1 MKYEPFKT
9 DFDPQPQQEQEDPNL
24 LFDLFAAP
32 FRGLEGLGR
41 GVYSLADFVSFDA
54 LPDLDEERLLGS
66 SKTIAGGIVEGIT
79 QFVVPFGGIAK
90 GLSLAGKAAGKAGK
104 ASKLLAKGK
113 TGGNITDL
121 NWKGYLAASTVT
133 DAVAF
138 DGQEA
143 RLSNLIQQ
151 FPQLQNPVTEF
162 LAADPDDNQ
171 AIGRAKNVLE
181 GLLLEAGVA
190 GLAAPFVKAL
200 GAVKARKLAKSKGAT
215 LVEEEEAVA
224 KALGDG
230 SELQIAAYDP
240 KTKNVNTSLTSEEL
254 SKFRQDNNLP
264 ELKLR
269 KDKSHPTQITG
280 TVATYKKVQ
289 PLLNEGTTLDYGAG
303 KNISA
308 KAGIK
313 ADTFEPFPEKGFN
326 PTFKDDSS
334 IPANSYDNVI
344 NNAVL
349 NVVPADVRDNI
360 VRNIGRV
367 LKVDGKAFINVRG
380 NSVLTAKHTLINKD
394 NMEVIVDSTGAY
406 QKGFTQAELVNYLK
420 DTLGNGFTVERLP
433 SGIGDVAAV
442 ITKTSDDSVAKY
454 DIDGAIDARPDPVPY
469 KTNLEAARGLEG
481 SRGADELTK
490 RLRLAHN
497 VGKKKGEGPA
507 VDEIETVETFINT
520 IGKRMFDDV
529 SISISKKIKAQG
541 QFDFSNNLITLRK
554 DIVDNGSM
562 ARVAVHELWHSLER
576 YLPTKEIE
584 KFKKQF
590 ESEKAAFIKK
600 GGPDAEL
607 LTKNKFP
614 VYNEANYRYK
624 DIDEYF
630 AETMTDEFFKK
641 YEGDIDLA
649 PQGTFKRV
657 VQEVVILL
665 KDMFA
670 DVRAVLG
677 GDRTRKVFNDFLK
690 QRNLRDK
697 PRDMSFSGGFGR
709 RFMEDFEVPQSA
721 LDDIAVVK
729 TASGGQA
736 IRQAS
741 AGKMT
746 VKDAQGN
753 KIQQNTIDG
762 GLSTDEL
769 SQVLEAGTKK
779 LTAQPQQVGSEAQER
794 IMYEEIAD
802 ATGLS
807 TKGVDG
813 IVAQAGKDKTTLA
826 RINGRMRALRSY
838 MVGNG
843 LDIVELAK
851 AYKGLKEAGTDDDVI
866 AAKIKSKFELQ
877 LHLQANVANL
887 ASGFGRGLQSLQQK
901 VGKIGISAQ
910 EIANKKLRQDYLRKR
925 GGVDVDKIVNDILLA
940 TDGQPSD
947 IGTLIGL
954 NKIVRGTEG
963 GKWTNMVREYYI
975 NSLLSGPRTW
985 SVNLL
990 GNFLTA
996 TLLQFERYVGGWMS
1010 ADQNTRKA
1018 VAWTFSQLFGVRE
1031 AWQIAGKVAKLQENL
1046 LDIGHGSFKEQQD
1059 ITGSITGKNLL
1070 GEQLAKEKDGLAQAI
1085 DKVGDVV
1092 RIPSRILMSTDE
1104 LFKQVLYRQR
1114 AAAQLFLQA
1123 ADRGI
1128 TDPKQIS
1135 EYIHDSIQ
1143 SMVTASGRHFSE
1155 GSLIKD
1161 AQELA
1166 KGQDFKDHVAREN
1179 FIADEVSKARARHM
1193 ELAREKGLVDAED
1206 DYGALQQFSEQWI
1219 EPNLDFARTGT
1230 FTNDLGPVSS
1240 KFNQFIQAVPLGWL
1254 VIPFVRTP
1262 TNILKFAFDRVMA
1275 APRAVAE
1282 VGTSKFSSLEG
1293 LRTDFLDQLKSAD
1306 PLVRAEARGKLATS
1320 AMLNGVLMTTMFM
1333 NKDWITGGGPLNTRE
1348 KRLWEAAGNRPYSIK
1363 DPITGNW
1370 ISYQRLDPFATI
1382 LGVYAD
1388 LAHVQNDSVHGY
1400 DKTEMERVVAAMA
1413 VTLARNVT
1421 NKSYLAGIHKVVE
1434 ALSDPETKAT
1444 DMLNSL
1450 AAGAVPNIL
1459 YHGQSISG
1467 DQELKETRNLADSLL
1482 RKLPGGSDRVDPRR
1496 NILGEAYV
1504 AEQIETMP
1512 FNLLNPFN
1520 PISWSS
1526 KNGDPILTELAN
1538 LHHGF
1543 SPPSHKLNSLV
1554 DLTEHTASNGHSAY
1568 DRWLELQSEV
1578 TVNGRTLRDTLE
1590 KLINSKSYRSLDPRS
1605 EIGLKS
1611 PRVTLI
1617 NRVLGTY
1624 RRKALMEML
1633 KEFPQVDHLYKQS
1646 QRAKAQY
1653 RSGTTDQETVLQL
1666 LQ

>member
-41 GVYSLADFVSFDA
+41 GVYSLADFVSFDV

-66 SKTIAGGIVEGIT
+66 SKTIAGGLVEGVT
-79 QFVVPFGGIAK
+79 QFIVPFGGIAK
-90 GLSLAGKAAGKAGK
+90 GLSLAGKAGK

-181 GLLLEAGVA
+181 GLLLEAGNA
-190 GLAAPFVKAL
+190 GLVVPFVKAL

-215 LVEEEEAVA
+215 LVEEEEVVA

-230 SELQIAAYDP
+230 SELQIV
-240 KTKNVNTSLTSEEL
+240 KET
-254 SKFRQDNNLP
+254 
-264 ELKLR
+264 
-269 KDKSHPTQITG
+269 
-280 TVATYKKVQ
+280 
-289 PLLNEGTTLDYGAG
+289 
-303 KNISA
+303 
-308 KAGIK
+308 
-313 ADTFEPFPEKGFN
+313 DTE
-326 PTFKDDSS
+326 
-334 IPANSYDNVI
+334 
-344 NNAVL
+344 
-349 NVVPADVRDNI
+349 DV
-360 VRNIGRV
+360 
-367 LKVDGKAFINVRG
+367 
-380 NSVLTAKHTLINKD
+380 
-394 NMEVIVDSTGAY
+394 
-406 QKGFTQAELVNYLK
+406 
-420 DTLGNGFTVERLP
+420 
-433 SGIGDVAAV
+433 
-442 ITKTSDDSVAKY
+442 VAKP
-454 DIDGAIDARPDPVPY
+454 DVDGAIDTRPDPVP
-469 KTNLEAARGLEG
+469 
-481 SRGADELTK
+481 
-490 RLRLAHN
+490 
-497 VGKKKGEGPA
+497 
-507 VDEIETVETFINT
+507 
-520 IGKRMFDDV
+520 
-529 SISISKKIKAQG
+529 
-541 QFDFSNNLITLRK
+541 
-554 DIVDNGSM
+554 
-562 ARVAVHELWHSLER
+562 
-576 YLPTKEIE
+576 
-584 KFKKQF
+584 
-590 ESEKAAFIKK
+590 
-600 GGPDAEL
+600 
-607 LTKNKFP
+607 
-614 VYNEANYRYK
+614 
-624 DIDEYF
+624 
-630 AETMTDEFFKK
+630 
-641 YEGDIDLA
+641 
-649 PQGTFKRV
+649 
-657 VQEVVILL
+657 
-665 KDMFA
+665 
-670 DVRAVLG
+670 
-677 GDRTRKVFNDFLK
+677 
-690 QRNLRDK
+690 
-697 PRDMSFSGGFGR
+697 
-709 RFMEDFEVPQSA
+709 EVPQSA

-753 KIQQNTIDG
+753 EIQQNTIDG

-779 LTAQPQQVGSEAQER
+779 LTAQSQQVGSEAQER
-794 IMYEEIAD
+794 IMYEEVAD

-807 TKGVDG
+807 TKGIEG

-851 AYKGLKEAGTDDDVI
+851 AYKGLKEAGIDDDVI

-954 NKIVRGTEG
+954 NKIVRGSEG

-1031 AWQIAGKVAKLQENL
+1031 AWEIAGKVAKLQENL

-1070 GEQLAKEKDGLAQAI
+1070 GEQLSKEKDGLAQAI

-1166 KGQDFKDHVAREN
+1166 KGQDFEDHVAREN

-1254 VIPFVRTP
+1254 VVPFVRTP

-1275 APRAVAE
+1275 APRAVTE
-1282 VGTSKFSSLEG
+1282 VGINKFSSLEG

-1370 ISYQRLDPFATI
+1370 VSYQRLDPFATI

-1482 RKLPGGSDRVDPRR
+1482 RKLPGGSERVDPRR